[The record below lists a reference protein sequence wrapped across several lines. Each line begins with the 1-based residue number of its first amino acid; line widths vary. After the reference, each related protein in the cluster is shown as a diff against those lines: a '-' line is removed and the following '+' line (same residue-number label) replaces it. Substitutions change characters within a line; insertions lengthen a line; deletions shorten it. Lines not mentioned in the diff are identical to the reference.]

1 MLTTSLQR
9 KRKRLLAKIH
19 MTPECVNLKKMDAW
33 GDFVYVRYGV
43 ESCKTLSIAEL
54 EKIADELIKGV
65 VPKEYKPDIKGRI
78 LVREESNKAKISA
91 KQLYY
96 MKELWKE
103 KSKNKDESS
112 LLNFTAKV
120 IKKQYLY
127 LELIKSYEATKII
140 AVLEKKL

>member
-1 MLTTSLQR
+1 MLTTSQQR

-33 GDFVYVRYGV
+33 GDFIYVRYGV
-43 ESCKTLSIAEL
+43 ESCKTLSITEL

-65 VPKEYKPDIKGRI
+65 VPKEYKPDIKGRM
-78 LVREESNKAKISA
+78 LVKSSETKISA

-96 MKELWKE
+96 MKQLWKE
-103 KSKNKDESS
+103 KSRNKDENS
-112 LLNFTAKV
+112 LLKFTKKV

-127 LELIKSYEATKII
+127 LEFLNSYEASEVI